1 MQHEETIKRLTEE
14 LTNGSRSLDSFL
26 SSISHCVVSFDY
38 SLYCL
43 LHIFVGENC
52 CMLAHLDILGTCTE
66 ILDILALDILDLDI
80 LGLILQNDPYLP
92 KNNVRFVNDMA
103 TWPQIHSVRAFGKCY
118 KNGSELLRLWL

>member
-1 MQHEETIKRLTEE
+1 MALCIGGTAHNHAQPESPPLEVVQHEETIKRLIEE

-80 LGLILQNDPYLP
+80 LGPT
-92 KNNVRFVNDMA
+92 R
-103 TWPQIHSVRAFGKCY
+103 
-118 KNGSELLRLWL
+118 